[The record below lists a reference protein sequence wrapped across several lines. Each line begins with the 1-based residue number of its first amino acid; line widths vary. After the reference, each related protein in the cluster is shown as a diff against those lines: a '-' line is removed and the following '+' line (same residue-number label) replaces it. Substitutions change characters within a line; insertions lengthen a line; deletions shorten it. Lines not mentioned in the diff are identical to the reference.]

1 MLAPMVRL
9 TFRQRIQRIGFAFGC
24 AGVLLAISLFPH
36 AAAAAALDDVK
47 IEVSRE
53 ACKGFGAN
61 DKSFTVYAT
70 NLSPRQSID
79 ATFKYNSV
87 PAQQH
92 FILFDADLNPV
103 TDRFPKM
110 HTRRLAPRET
120 VPIGCTYTFRAA
132 PQPPGP
138 LMVPIV
144 ITKQSASY
152 WQPDTPELPEENA
165 RSYAMFYLQGGVG
178 ECPQGA
184 KPPGLFYFVNLHPFA
199 QLSAPDLPPFST
211 MRAGCSNGSSKP
223 SPIAN
228 ATLEVM
234 AGVLASEPLAAS
246 APAPAAPALSPA
258 PEAKGAT
265 SGQHP
270 EPKIAE
276 AAASPPAASPPAASP
291 PSASPPA
298 ASPPVALPPAASP
311 QASSPPAPSPPPSLP
326 LGTVLQIQNVCAGSA
341 PPGWIKIND
350 AWNPTVCG
358 NPSKITYNVWTIQQ
372 FADQPPGALIQ
383 ACKGSVP
390 AGWAVVGTGWNP
402 TMCGNPAI
410 NQANVM
416 TLRRLN

>member
-246 APAPAAPALSPA
+246 TSAPP
-258 PEAKGAT
+258 
-265 SGQHP
+265 
-270 EPKIAE
+270 
-276 AAASPPAASPPAASP
+276 AASPPAASPPAASP
-291 PSASPPA
+291 PA
-298 ASPPVALPPAASP
+298 ASPPVASPPT
-311 QASSPPAPSPPPSLP
+311 SSPPAPSPPPSLP

-372 FADQPPGALIQ
+372 FADQPPGAVIQ